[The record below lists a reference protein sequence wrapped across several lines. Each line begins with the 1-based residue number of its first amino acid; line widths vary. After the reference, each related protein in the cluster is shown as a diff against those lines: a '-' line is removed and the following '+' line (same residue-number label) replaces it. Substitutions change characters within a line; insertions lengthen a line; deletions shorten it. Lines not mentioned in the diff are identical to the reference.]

1 MNALGA
7 FRGGSSAIA
16 VGETSAQPDTA
27 PLTEPEETA
36 SDIVMQFPLPVA
48 PPTVPPALTA
58 PDGTRLVAGLSWET
72 ASGPEAPVIGRNAP
86 PVLRLPSRRARLP
99 AGEARGDGTCGSL
112 LLAMADA
119 LVRNHPASAGAW
131 AFMAELP
138 READGDRY
146 PGCVYWLGLADI
158 DAQDDE
164 DATEDARPEITPRPG
179 PEQVF
184 DDPGEA
190 LDALAAQLA
199 VTDLAGLAVSW
210 CPDGRLT
217 ERGRMIQ
224 GLAHVAPDVTLHDL
238 DPTRPSGLSAAEENS
253 LPATPVFVAP
263 RRVPVRVLSLLG
275 AGTAAALAGVFVV
288 MPLVE
293 EAFRPPLPTPP
304 EMVTVAV
311 APGSFAQACTEALDG
326 WWPRVTG
333 WRTGSSGCALA
344 GHLPEGHAISAPM
357 ADGPARPMVAWRIL
371 VPVSGRNAA
380 LADAAAEQA
389 IATWAHGAE
398 MDETGVTFQRTASL
412 PLVPTDGERDVAD
425 PAATRAWLAALWAD
439 TPDAVTAPEGTGSG
453 QFTISAPGGLS
464 TMEILSR
471 ADVVPGIAPVRLVR
485 TEDGA
490 GGSVLVLAPVNPRD
504 VPVAFLESTDG
515 GEAE

>member
-1 MNALGA
+1 MNALKA
-7 FRGGSSAIA
+7 FREGLPAIA
-16 VGETSAQPDTA
+16 AGETSVQPDTA
-27 PLTEPEETA
+27 PLTEPAEAA
-36 SDIVMQFPLPVA
+36 SDIFMQFPLPVEA
-48 PPTVPPALTA
+48 PPGTPALIA

-86 PVLRLPSRRARLP
+86 PVLRLPSRRAHLP
-99 AGEARGDGTCGSL
+99 EGEARGDGTCGSL

-138 READGDRY
+138 RKGDGDHN
-146 PGCVYWLGLADI
+146 PGCAFWLGLADI
-158 DAQDDE
+158 DAPDDE

-179 PEQVF
+179 PEQIF
-184 DDPGEA
+184 DEPGDA
-190 LDALAAQLA
+190 LDALGDRLA
-199 VTDLAGLAVSW
+199 VTDLAGLAVAW

-217 ERGRMIQ
+217 ERGRLIQ

-238 DPTRPSGLSAAEENS
+238 DPTRPSGLSAAEESS
-253 LPATPVFVAP
+253 LPAPPVFMAP
-263 RRVPVRVLSLLG
+263 RRVPVRLLGWLG
-275 AGTAAALAGVFVV
+275 AGTAVALAGVFIV

-293 EAFRPPLPTPP
+293 EAFRPPLPPPP
-304 EMVTVAV
+304 EMVTVDV
-311 APGSFAQACTEALDG
+311 APGSFAEACTAALDA

-333 WRTGSSGCALA
+333 WRTASSGCALA

-389 IATWAHGAE
+389 IATWAHEAE
-398 MDETGVTFQRTASL
+398 MDETGVTFQRTTSL
-412 PLVPTDGERDVAD
+412 PLVPTDGEREVAD
-425 PAATRAWLAALWAD
+425 LAAARDWLAALWAD
-439 TPDAVTAPEGTGSG
+439 TPDAVTAPDGTGSG
-453 QFTISAPGGLS
+453 QFTISAPGGLP
-464 TMEILSR
+464 TAEILSR

-485 TEDGA
+485 TDDGA

-504 VPVAFLESTDG
+504 VPVAFLESAEG
-515 GEAE
+515 GTAE

>member
-1 MNALGA
+1 MNALKA
-7 FRGGSSAIA
+7 FREGLPAIAAGESSARP
-16 VGETSAQPDTA
+16 EPA
-27 PLTEPEETA
+27 PMTESSEAA

-48 PPTVPPALTA
+48 PPSGAPALIA

-99 AGEARGDGTCGSL
+99 EGEARGDGTCGSL

-138 READGDRY
+138 RDADGDRN
-146 PGCVYWLGLADI
+146 PGCAFWLGLADI
-158 DAQDDE
+158 DAPDDE
-164 DATEDARPEITPRPG
+164 DATEDARSEITPRPG

-184 DDPGEA
+184 DEPGDA
-190 LDALAAQLA
+190 LDALGDRLA
-199 VTDLAGLAVSW
+199 VTDLAGLAVAWS
-210 CPDGRLT
+210 PDGRLT
-217 ERGRMIQ
+217 ERGRLIQ
-224 GLAHVAPDVTLHDL
+224 ALAHVAPDITLHDL
-238 DPTRPSGLSAAEENS
+238 DPTRPSGLSAAEEGS
-253 LPATPVFVAP
+253 LAATPVFVAP
-263 RRVPVRVLSLLG
+263 RRVPVRLLGLLG
-275 AGTAAALAGVFVV
+275 AGTAAALAVGLVV
-288 MPLVE
+288 VPLIE
-293 EAFRPPLPTPP
+293 EAFRAPPPPPP

-311 APGSFAQACTEALDG
+311 APGSFAEACTAALDG

-357 ADGPARPMVAWRIL
+357 AEGPARPMVAWRSL

-389 IATWAHGAE
+389 IATWAHEAE

-412 PLVPTDGERDVAD
+412 PLVPTDAEREVAD

-453 QFTISAPGGLS
+453 QFTISAPGGLP
-464 TMEILSR
+464 TAEILSR

-485 TEDGA
+485 TDDGA

-504 VPVAFLESTDG
+504 VPVAFLESADG